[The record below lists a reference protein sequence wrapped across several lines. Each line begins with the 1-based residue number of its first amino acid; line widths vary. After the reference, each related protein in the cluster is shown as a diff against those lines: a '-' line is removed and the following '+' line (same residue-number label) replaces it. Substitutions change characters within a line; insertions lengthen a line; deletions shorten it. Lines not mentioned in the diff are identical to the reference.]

1 MGLKGNAAIVGAA
14 QYKPEKYASA
24 PRMFHLEQVADLAAR
39 ALADA
44 GLQASDLDG
53 LVINGP
59 QFHEASV
66 FVPAM
71 AAEYLGMKLNF
82 AEVVDLGGC
91 TSVGMVWRAAAAIEL
106 GLCQAVLCV
115 LPARMAPFGPDEDPS
130 WMARAMRFGGHST
143 AFGAPE
149 AEFDLPYGHMG
160 QNTGYAMIAQR
171 YAAQY
176 GYDAEAM
183 AKIAVDQ
190 RFNAQFNPDA
200 MFYGQPLTV
209 EQVLASKKV
218 ADPLHVLE
226 IVMPVAGGAALIV
239 ASKEVAARARNRGAV
254 VTGFGEHLEFKS
266 PSYASDMTRTP
277 VGPASD
283 RAFAMAGLKPADMHA
298 AQIYDCYTI
307 TVLLTL
313 EDAGFAPKGE
323 GMRFVREHD
332 LTWRGDFPMNTHGG
346 QLSFGQAGSA
356 GGMSQVIEAFHQIA
370 GRAGDRQLARCDNV
384 YVSGTGGVMSEQG
397 ALILQGA

>member
-1 MGLKGNAAIVGAA
+1 MGWKGEAAIVGAA
-14 QYKPEKYASA
+14 QYKPQKYSEA
-24 PRMFHLEQVADLAAR
+24 PQMFHLEQVADLASQ

-59 QFHEASV
+59 HFHEASV

-71 AAEYLGMKLNF
+71 AAEYLGLAVNF
-82 AEVVDLGGC
+82 AEVVDLGG
-91 TSVGMVWRAAAAIEL
+91 TTPVGMVWRAAAAIEM

-115 LPARMAPFGPDEDPS
+115 LPMRMAPFGRDEDPGA
-130 WMARAMRFGGHST
+130 MARAMRFGGHST

-176 GYDAEAM
+176 GYDERAM

-190 RFNAQFNPDA
+190 RTNAQANPNA
-200 MFYGQPLTV
+200 IFQGQPLTIDD
-209 EQVLASKKV
+209 VLNSKMV
-218 ADPLHVLE
+218 ADPLHILE
-226 IVMPVAGGAALIV
+226 IVMPVAGGAAVIV
-239 ASKEVAARARNRGAV
+239 ASKEVAAKARNRGAHI
-254 VTGFGEHLEFKS
+254 TGFGERLGYKS
-266 PSYASDMTRTP
+266 PTYSPDMTETP
-277 VGPASD
+277 VGPAAR
-283 RAFAMAGLKPADMHA
+283 RAFEMSGLKPSDINA

-307 TVLLTL
+307 TVLLSL
-313 EDAGFAPKGE
+313 EDAGFCPKGE
-323 GMRFVREHD
+323 GMRFVLESD
-332 LTWRGDFPMNTHGG
+332 LTWRGNFPVNTHGG

-356 GGMSQVIEAFHQIA
+356 GGFSQIIEAFDQIRGKA
-370 GRAGDRQLARCDNV
+370 GERQLKKSDRMF
-384 YVSGTGGVMSEQG
+384 VSGTGGVMSEQG
-397 ALILQGA
+397 ALILEGA

>member
-14 QYKPEKYASA
+14 QYKPEKYSTA
-24 PRMFHLEQVADLAAR
+24 PQMFHLEQVADLAGR

-44 GLQASDLDG
+44 GLKASDIDG
-53 LVINGP
+53 MVIHGP
-59 QFHEASV
+59 QFHEAQV

-71 AAEYLGMKLNF
+71 AAEYLGLSLNF

-91 TSVGMVWRAAAAIEL
+91 SSVAMVWRAAAAIEL

-115 LPARMAPFGPDEDPS
+115 IPSRMAPFAPNEDTS

-149 AEFDLPYGHMG
+149 AEFDLPYGHLG

-176 GYDAEAM
+176 GYDPVAM

-190 RFNAQFNPDA
+190 RTNALANPDA
-200 MFYGQPLTV
+200 SFFGKPLTI
-209 EQVLASKKV
+209 EDVLNSKMV

-226 IVMPVAGGAALIV
+226 IVMPVAGGAAVIV
-239 ASKEVAARARNRGAV
+239 ASKEVAARARNRGAC
-254 VTGFGEHLEFKS
+254 VTGFGEHLSFKS
-266 PSYASDMTRTP
+266 PTYAEDMVHTP
-277 VGPASD
+277 IGPAAD
-283 RAFAMAGLKPADMHA
+283 RAFAMAGIKRSDVQA

-313 EDAGFAPKGE
+313 EDAGFVPKGE
-323 GMRFVREHD
+323 GMRWVREHD

-346 QLSFGQAGSA
+346 QLSFGQSGTS
-356 GGMSQVIEAFHQIA
+356 GGMSQVIEAFQQIA
-370 GRAGDRQLARCDNV
+370 GRAGERQLKDCNTV
-384 YVSGTGGVMSEQG
+384 FVSGTGGVMSEQG

>member
-1 MGLKGNAAIVGAA
+1 MGLAGNAAIVGAA
-14 QYKPEKYASA
+14 QYKPEKYQTA
-24 PRMFHLEQVADLAAR
+24 PQMFHLEQVADLAHK
-39 ALADA
+39 ALQDA
-44 GLQASDLDG
+44 GLHKDDLDG

-71 AAEYLGMKLNF
+71 AAEYLGIEVNF

-91 TSVGMVWRAAAAIEL
+91 TAVAQVWRAAAAIEM

-115 LPARMAPFGPDEDPS
+115 IPARMAPLAPNEDPA
-130 WMARAMRFGGHST
+130 WMAQAMRYGGHST

-176 GYDAEAM
+176 GYDQAAM

-190 RFNAQFNPDA
+190 RFNAQYHEDA
-200 MFYGQPLTV
+200 IFKGKELTI
-209 EQVLASKKV
+209 EEVLASRKV

-226 IVMPVAGGAALIV
+226 IVMPVAGGAAVIV
-239 ASKEVAARARNRGAV
+239 ASKELAARAKKRPAF
-254 VTGFGEHLEFKS
+254 VTGFGERLSFKS
-266 PSYASDMTRTP
+266 PTYAKDMTVTP
-277 VGPASD
+277 VAEAAK
-283 RAFAMAGLKPADMHA
+283 RAFAMAGLTPKDMHA

-307 TVLLTL
+307 TVLLSL
-313 EDAGFAPKGE
+313 EDAGFIPKGE
-323 GMRFVREHD
+323 GQRFIKEHN
-332 LTWRGDFPMNTHGG
+332 LTFKGDFPLNTHGG
-346 QLSFGQAGSA
+346 QLSFGQAASA
-356 GGMSQVIEAFHQIA
+356 GGFSQVIEAFDQISNSA
-370 GRAGDRQLARCDNV
+370 QGRQLQGCDNIF
-384 YVSGTGGVMSEQG
+384 VSGTGGVMSEQG
-397 ALILQGA
+397 ALILQGG